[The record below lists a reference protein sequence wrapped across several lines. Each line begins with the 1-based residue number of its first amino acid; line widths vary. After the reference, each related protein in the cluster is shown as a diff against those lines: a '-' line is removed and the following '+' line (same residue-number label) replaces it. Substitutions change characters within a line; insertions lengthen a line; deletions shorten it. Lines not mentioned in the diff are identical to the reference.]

1 MLNNLPLNT
10 ITVRRTILAV
20 AIAATILPVV
30 AFATSTNGPDGPA
43 MSAMGMYP
51 NAKVQTQPTQSVMND
66 HGTDGAAMASMGM
79 YAGGMTQIKS
89 IQSALNHRD
98 HSHLMVN
105 GRMDRSTQSALK
117 RFQRAHGLASTGHVD
132 EPTLKALGIH

>member
-20 AIAATILPVV
+20 AIAATILPVA

-43 MSAMGMYP
+43 MSAMGMYQ
-51 NAKVQTQPTQSVMND
+51 NGKVQTQPTQSIMNNP
-66 HGTDGAAMASMGM
+66 DGAAMASMGM
-79 YAGGMTQIKS
+79 YASGMTQIKS
-89 IQSALNHRD
+89 IQSALNHKD

-105 GRMDRSTQSALK
+105 GKMDRSTQSALK
-117 RFQRAHGLASTGHVD
+117 RFQRAHGLASTGHVN